1 MKKYL
6 STLLTIFVC
15 TALFSGCGTATE
27 DKQVDDQVNPPDNKT
42 EQVSNGQT
50 SMLDVWEVA
59 INGQSI
65 TQSVVVQ
72 GETKKD
78 DGYVYV
84 KVNMSAKNTS
94 KATRVFMLGMCNP
107 ELDDLKGNLAQ
118 YELFV
123 EGGLDKADC
132 KPGDTATGDIFFKIP
147 GDMNT
152 NPAGM
157 KLKFTYLGS
166 KEQPQVEI
174 VLK

>member
-1 MKKYL
+1 MKKYFSIML
-6 STLLTIFVC
+6 TVLVCATLF
-15 TALFSGCGTATE
+15 AGCGTATD
-27 DKQVDDQVNPPDNKT
+27 DKQVDDKVNPPNNKS

-50 SMLDVWEVA
+50 SMLDVWEVT
-59 INGQSI
+59 INGQSVV
-65 TQSVVVQ
+65 QSIVVQ

-132 KPGDTATGDIFFKIP
+132 KPGDIASGDVYFKIP
-147 GDMNT
+147 GGANT

-157 KLKFTYLGS
+157 KFKFTYLGS
-166 KEQPQVEI
+166 KEQPQLEF